1 MTWRVLW
8 SVAGGHECPPFDS
21 VVGTGFVVCL
31 LLCFCGVS
39 PGWPGLGATGLGVCC
54 RPCWGLR
61 TLRACESANE
71 TGLYLPSSRLA
82 YPPTSQAPE
91 APTATP
97 SAQTLEDPTSPA
109 TGTDSSDAGHLICL
123 SSTVDGLEWREEI
136 LRRFGEVHNCMLC
149 FWTPQHTRHDIS
161 SRLGYSRTNARGSL
175 HSHSNRKKMHWRS
188 ATTSGS
194 GRLGESE
201 ANIEIHHGRYIG
213 IDPGDDVEKLLVWV
227 PQLQV
232 KMRDGGRA
240 IEFSD
245 VTQFL
250 YSQWR
255 VALDDEAMLDVKVQA
270 GQWSLVPSQHSWLC
284 CIARSPIGA
293 RSG

>member
-1 MTWRVLW
+1 M
-8 SVAGGHECPPFDS
+8 SVRHLIR
-21 VVGTGFVVCL
+21 FVEQSLLLCL

-149 FWTPQHTRHDIS
+149 FWTPQQHT
-161 SRLGYSRTNARGSL
+161 SRPSRRGSVTRARTRAAASTVTAIGRRCTGAL
-175 HSHSNRKKMHWRS
+175 RQRAVAGGWVRVRRISKYITADTLVSIPEMMWKSCWSGCRS
-188 ATTSGS
+188 C
-194 GRLGESE
+194 
-201 ANIEIHHGRYIG
+201 
-213 IDPGDDVEKLLVWV
+213 K
-227 PQLQV
+227 
-232 KMRDGGRA
+232 
-240 IEFSD
+240 
-245 VTQFL
+245 
-250 YSQWR
+250 
-255 VALDDEAMLDVKVQA
+255 
-270 GQWSLVPSQHSWLC
+270 
-284 CIARSPIGA
+284 
-293 RSG
+293 